1 MRIIFFILFVTL
13 SLPAY
18 AESKKESL
26 KEIEAKVSAEKEK
39 QADLDKKMKTLEKDM
54 KGLKTDL
61 IKTTGQV
68 QKNEKELGTLEKK
81 MVRLTDRKNEI
92 TDKLDQDKQS
102 LADLIVALE
111 RIRRLPPQ
119 ALIARPGA
127 PLETAQAAVVLG
139 AIMPDLNKRADEYRK
154 NLEELQSIEN
164 DLASNKNKLE
174 KSSEKLKSS
183 QGKMEALVS
192 ERQDALKVTKNEFV
206 EQEREV
212 AALSRKAGDLKDLIS
227 KLEAQDAARK
237 RAAKESRKKK
247 SSTKSTSTYNEE
259 MEPRK
264 KKVDDS
270 KLGISLASLGPSQLP
285 VPGNVSIKYGQR
297 DDIGAPSEG
306 LHINARSGATVVA
319 PMEGVV
325 RYAGPFKSYGSII
338 LIEHK
343 NNYHSLIAGL
353 GRIDTVVG
361 QRLEAGEPV
370 GSLSPKASLYYELRY
385 NGQPINPA
393 RKFAGLG

>member
-1 MRIIFFILFVTL
+1 MRILFLLLFL
-13 SLPAY
+13 SLSFPAY
-18 AESKKESL
+18 AESKKDSL
-26 KEIEAKVSAEKEK
+26 KEIEAKVAAEKEK
-39 QADLDKKMKTLEKDM
+39 QAELDKKMKTLQKDM
-54 KGLKTDL
+54 KGLKTNL
-61 IKTTGQV
+61 IKTTGLV
-68 QKNEKELGTLEKK
+68 QKNEKELGSLENK
-81 MVRLTDRKNEI
+81 MVKLTDRKQEI
-92 TDKLDQDKQS
+92 SDKLDKDKQS
-102 LADLIVALE
+102 LADLVVALE

-139 AIMPDLNKRADEYRK
+139 AIMPELNKRADEYRK
-154 NLEELQSIEN
+154 SLEELQSIEN

-174 KSSEKLKSS
+174 KSSEKLKTN
-183 QGKMEALVS
+183 QDKMEALVS
-192 ERQDALKVTKNEFV
+192 ERQNALKATQSEFE
-206 EQEREV
+206 EQEKEV
-212 AALSRKAGDLKDLIS
+212 ATLSQKAGSLKDLIA
-227 KLEAQDAARK
+227 KLEAKEAERK
-237 RAAKESRKKK
+237 RNTRKKK
-247 SSTKSTSTYNEE
+247 PSKSASTYNEE

-264 KKVDDS
+264 SKVDDS
-270 KLGISLASLGPSQLP
+270 KLGLSLASLGPSQLP

-297 DDIGAPSEG
+297 DDLGASSEG
-306 LHINARSGATVVA
+306 LHIKARSGATVVA
-319 PMEGVV
+319 PMAGVV

-361 QRLEAGEPV
+361 QRLDAGEPV